1 MSHTKD
7 ERRDEV
13 SMAYDKVDGKKDKLY
28 GDYVYEV
35 AMAIKTIHKKF
46 KDRAADAGVDN
57 MFEDEEE

>member
-1 MSHTKD
+1 MSHEND
-7 ERRDEV
+7 RREDMSE
-13 SMAYDKVDGKKDKLY
+13 AYDKVDMKKDKLY

-46 KDRAADAGVDN
+46 KNRAADAGVDN